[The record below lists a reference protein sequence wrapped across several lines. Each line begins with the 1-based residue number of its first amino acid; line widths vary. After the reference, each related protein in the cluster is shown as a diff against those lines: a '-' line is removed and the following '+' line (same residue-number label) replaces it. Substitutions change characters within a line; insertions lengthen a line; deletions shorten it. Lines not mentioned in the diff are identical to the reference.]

1 MYQKGGVFSIEKD
14 MQMFSILMVV
24 KCKVS
29 GSILSL
35 LLGNIELVLEQG
47 EYEEINMLINV
58 NQLLD

>member
-1 MYQKGGVFSIEKD
+1 MYQNGGVFSIEKD